1 MILSISCVSC
11 VIDSIGLPCAFGL
24 VIFWYT
30 IADSWRCR
38 KYHIANSKLSVQFDS
53 VQKTES
59 YSLYIRINYTR
70 NTRYTTIAK
79 YTVPTNI
86 SVTIVPFEHMQIV
99 QITINSVQK
108 TESYTL
114 YIRYKSYQF
123 ESIIYVPFSWYHFAC
138 AHCIVLMWH
147 LNY

>member
-1 MILSISCVSC
+1 MCTSKMIPRKWHIYNRFELITFITYIQSIGFSLLNT

-59 YSLYIRINYTR
+59 YTLYIR
-70 NTRYTTIAK
+70 
-79 YTVPTNI
+79 
-86 SVTIVPFEHMQIV
+86 VTIVPFEHMQIA
-99 QITINSVQK
+99 QITINTFLIYLDIFEFRNYGILK
-108 TESYTL
+108 NIHCHMESL
-114 YIRYKSYQF
+114 FNPRNNI
-123 ESIIYVPFSWYHFAC
+123 
-138 AHCIVLMWH
+138 
-147 LNY
+147 